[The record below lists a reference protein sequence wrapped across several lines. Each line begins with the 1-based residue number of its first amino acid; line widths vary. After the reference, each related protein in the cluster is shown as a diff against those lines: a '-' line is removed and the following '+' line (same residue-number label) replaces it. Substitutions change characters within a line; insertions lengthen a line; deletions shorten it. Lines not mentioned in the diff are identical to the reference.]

1 MNIRTTSC
9 ILLLLMP
16 PALFADFDSASQ
28 AYQNQD
34 YRTAFAEFSE
44 LAEAGDARSQTVLAI
59 MYKYGESVP
68 VDHATAYGWYLRA
81 ARQGYPPAMY
91 NVGAMLADGNGVEP
105 DPKQATEWLQKA
117 ADAGFERALD
127 KIAEIRGD
135 VHLASLTSDPV
146 PWSQNWNLRLPNEI
160 RFEET
165 PVVDDSL
172 KVFRIQLGEMSSVES
187 ARRIWELVLRNNENL
202 LRDYQ
207 PIYRPGTSQGK
218 PVWRVQIG
226 PFADQNLAQRV
237 CNAYLEQPDSRT
249 GCLVIL
255 TD

>member
-9 ILLLLMP
+9 ILLLLP
-16 PALFADFDSASQ
+16 LAVFADFDSASQ
-28 AYQNQD
+28 AYQNKD
-34 YRTAFAEFSE
+34 YRSAFAEFSE

-68 VDHATAYGWYLRA
+68 MDHTTAYEWYLKA
-81 ARQGYPPAMY
+81 GRQGYPPALY
-91 NVGAMLADGNGVEP
+91 NVGAMLADGIGIDP
-105 DPKQATEWLQKA
+105 DPQQAEQWLQKA

-127 KIAEIRGD
+127 KLAEIRGD
-135 VHLASLTSDPV
+135 VYMASLTSEPV

-165 PVVDDSL
+165 SMVDDSL
-172 KVFRIQLGEMSSVES
+172 KVFRIELGAMSSIES
-187 ARRIWELVLRNNENL
+187 ARKLWELVLRNNENL

-207 PIYRPGTSQGK
+207 PIFRPGTSQGR

-226 PFADQNLAQRV
+226 PFADQLLAQRV
-237 CNAYLEQPDSRT
+237 CNAYLEQPESRN